1 MLFFSCIES
10 ISFLLADFMQIISW
24 FPIYFLPQSIFLFLS
39 IYSFAFSSEE
49 AFLIPLILLF
59 ISLFRLFLMPIIRII
74 VTRLNFSSIMSIL
87 MVQLASFLFWPTYF
101 LSVAFSSS
109 FYWLTLF
116 TLPISIVKVLHI
128 FLLLNHW

>member
-10 ISFLLADFMQIISW
+10 ISFLLAGFMQIISW

-39 IYSFAFSSEE
+39 IYSFAFSSGEV
-49 AFLIPLILLF
+49 FLIQLILLF
-59 ISLFRLFLMPIIRII
+59 IRLFRLFLMSIIRII
-74 VTRLNFSSIMSIL
+74 VTRLDFLFITSIL
-87 MVQLASFLFWPTYF
+87 MARLVSFLFWPTYF
-101 LSVAFSSS
+101 LFVAFSSS

-128 FLLLNHW
+128 FLLLNH